1 MREYYPALA
10 FEIQESIYMSYSD
23 FDLKK
28 VKSEFNLDIVE
39 TEDLFSIVEEV
50 EISSF
55 LSEILKQNVPL
66 ALAIGTEKASSEL
79 IIINIILE
87 LKKQLHIS
95 FFSGIDFTVDK
106 EKGLNGFCDFILT
119 NSSEQLFIDVPIIAI
134 VEAKNER
141 IMSGLGQCIAEM
153 IAAKFYNEKE
163 GKPVTCVY
171 GAVTTG
177 HAWKFLK
184 LQENTTYID
193 IEDYYI
199 KNPRKI
205 VGIFTH
211 MFKTLDRSG
220 SR

>member
-1 MREYYPALA
+1 
-10 FEIQESIYMSYSD
+10 MSYSN

-28 VKSEFNLDIVE
+28 IKTEFKLEIVE
-39 TEDLFSIVEEV
+39 TEDLFSMVQEV
-50 EISSF
+50 EISGF

-79 IIINIILE
+79 IIINIFLE
-87 LKKQLHIS
+87 LKKQLHIG
-95 FFSGIDFTVDK
+95 FFSGIEFTVDQ

-119 NSSEQLFIDVPIIAI
+119 RSSEQLFVEAPIVTV

-141 IMSGLGQCIAEM
+141 IVSGLGQCIAEM
-153 IAAKFYNEKE
+153 IAAKLYNDKE
-163 GKPVTCVY
+163 DKAISSVF

-184 LQENTTYID
+184 LRGNTAYID

-205 VGIFTH
+205 IGIFTH
-211 MFKTLDRSG
+211 MVKSAV
-220 SR
+220 